1 MPKHALAVSVISIFI
16 IQIQTISE
24 KSDHRIKELLRLEN
38 TQPALKGLCS
48 GVGQEGWVKRQHRGL
63 GFLRAQSHVVTALRA
78 WGLGLGCPL
87 G

>member
-38 TQPALKGLCS
+38 ILKIIKSNCNLTI
-48 GVGQEGWVKRQHRGL
+48 L
-63 GFLRAQSHVVTALRA
+63 
-78 WGLGLGCPL
+78 P
-87 G
+87 